1 MNDTKW
7 ERIHA
12 NIMMA
17 AEALIHLSAG
27 IFLISISFLVVAFA
41 LWLAK

>member
-1 MNDTKW
+1 MNETKW

-12 NIMMA
+12 NIIMA

-27 IFLISISFLVVAFA
+27 LFLISISFLVVAFA
-41 LWLAK
+41 IWLVR